1 MDDIKNTLIDLY
13 AENTKADYLPELAF
27 YNLIADTDLKIVRD
41 YLNQPFSKTIGLGA
55 LSRDPLQNLKYHFA
69 VTVARQID
77 WLLLFCRELHHA
89 IVVIPKGRCRSNH
102 HIAPLQGFILTLP
115 EFFQLNI

>member
-41 YLNQPFSKTIGLGA
+41 YLKQPFSKTIGLGA
-55 LSRDPLQNLKYHFA
+55 LSRDPLQNLKYHFV
-69 VTVARQID
+69 VTADELACVCPCLEYSYACCRATCVA
-77 WLLLFCRELHHA
+77 LYF
-89 IVVIPKGRCRSNH
+89 PS
-102 HIAPLQGFILTLP
+102 
-115 EFFQLNI
+115 